1 MRVIEWLRRAH
12 AQDIV
17 GLETLE
23 WRTERA
29 YLATSVFDLRALVA
43 DLPAL
48 RVRERLSRAWAYL
61 LDDTEDTEPGFP
73 AVFVSLPARPDRPVV
88 VGRSRTCTV
97 RIVDDTMS
105 RRHLALEK
113 DEGHWLVRDLGST
126 NGTYLEGRAVREAP
140 IMPGQF
146 LDAGNTRLCVT
157 FPTPG

>member
-1 MRVIEWLRRAH
+1 VIEWLRRAH

-29 YLATSVFDLRALVA
+29 YLVSSLLDLRALVA

-48 RVRERLSRAWAYL
+48 RIRERLARL
-61 LDDTEDTEPGFP
+61 LAGLSAEEDATDPCFSTM
-73 AVFVSLPARPDRPVV
+73 FVSLPARADRPVL
-88 VGRSRTCTV
+88 VGRSHTCTV
-97 RIVDDTMS
+97 RVADDTVS

-113 DEGHWLVRDLGST
+113 QDAGWLVRDLGST
-126 NGTYLEGRAVREAP
+126 NGTFLEGVAIREAL

-146 LDAGNTRLCVT
+146 VEAGNTRLCVT
-157 FPTPG
+157 FPGRG